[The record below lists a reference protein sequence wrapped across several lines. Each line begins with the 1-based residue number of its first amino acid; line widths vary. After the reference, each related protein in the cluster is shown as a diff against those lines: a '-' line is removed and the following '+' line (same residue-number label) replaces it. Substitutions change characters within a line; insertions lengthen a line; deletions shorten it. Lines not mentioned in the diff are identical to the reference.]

1 MINRIK
7 KWFDN
12 KSNVPGNDEV
22 DDLGNQPIK
31 IQEQFIK
38 SRNRLLWFSSFI
50 LLSFLAQV
58 TDPANDQINL
68 ALIGI
73 KFNIYLATILTAIAS
88 IPVAY
93 NFRYY
98 YERVKVQNSKG
109 FFTVGFQGVSEK
121 LQDYQNSFITWKK
134 KLDDDET
141 IYLRNENLRKFED
154 ISKEMVDD
162 FNIHNRDSFD
172 SIFNPIRKLKSYEA
186 DLRREFTLEYYNI
199 LSDVKHYN
207 EILEHWQQKL
217 GKDISN
223 NQINENISEIK
234 SAVDDMISELY
245 KYLAN
250 INEKITISK
259 DNKLL
264 EKYQDSVI
272 SNKMVIAKQ
281 FNHYIEEI
289 ENQINHI
296 RSSLKMPENKIKRLV
311 DDVRQANKP
320 IKIPYESELIGGIKA
335 TKADFKLLHASINK
349 SDKFKF
355 QIIDGLVPSIIYVIS
370 IISLFLSWCDLP
382 SYLYSYLNQ

>member
-31 IQEQFIK
+31 IPEQFIK

-98 YERVKVQNSKG
+98 YKRVSVQNSKG

-141 IYLRNENLRKFED
+141 IYLGNENLRKFED

-172 SIFNPIRKLKSYEA
+172 SIFNPISQLKRYEE

-245 KYLAN
+245 KN
-250 INEKITISK
+250 QSSINEKITMSK

-311 DDVRQANKP
+311 DDIRQANQP
-320 IKIPYESELIGGIKA
+320 IKIPYESELIGGINDIR
-335 TKADFKLLHASINK
+335 ADFNSLHANINK

-355 QIIDGLVPSIIYVIS
+355 QIIDGLVPIIIYGVAIF
-370 IISLFLSWCDLP
+370 SLFLSWLDLP